1 MRVER
6 IITTWQAL
14 IVIDC
19 VLEWALTKNPTPGD
33 QRSEVRPDSFIYRS
47 PRHLGVERL
56 TFRFRFMRARHIT
69 DDGNSIA

>member
-1 MRVER
+1 MGTAGNVRVER
-6 IITTWQAL
+6 MITTWQAL

-47 PRHLGVERL
+47 PRRTEASRSGEIN
-56 TFRFRFMRARHIT
+56 FQI
-69 DDGNSIA
+69 